1 MAFEYAIV
9 HLKYTIPQAVLLT
22 FISRPLLTK
31 LDLYKIYT
39 LILVAFFA
47 TLPWDSYLVRHGIW
61 TYPPTAIAGP
71 RLFSV
76 PVEELFF
83 FVIQTY
89 ITSIFY
95 TLLNKPILHSKY
107 LTNKNDSPPESRWV
121 KILGQALLIEC
132 IAAGAFLVR
141 RGEEGTYLGL
151 ILIWA
156 CPFAL
161 LTWSLSGYF
170 LLKLPL
176 VNVATPIII
185 PTVYLWIVDEMAL
198 GRGTWAIESGT
209 KLGWRLWGS
218 LELEEAIF
226 FLATNALI
234 VFGMVAM
241 DRGLAVLYTF
251 STLFPHVPDTPP
263 LSLLAKAALL
273 DPAKYDMERVKG
285 IREAVETLRRK
296 SRSFYLAS
304 STFPGRLRIDLVL
317 LYSFCRVAD
326 DLIDESNT
334 VGQAFTW
341 ISRFSEYLDLVYGS
355 DAKSPSTH
363 NASAYVAKN
372 FPEAARSALEFLPVK
387 RLPRSPFNE
396 LLEGFKMD
404 LAFSRIDPTKRDAR
418 FPIKNEEDL
427 ELYAHRVAS
436 TVGEL
441 CVWLVFHHGETKL
454 SSDKQS
460 TLVNAARTMGHALQ
474 YVNIARD
481 ISVDAAIGR
490 VYLPSSW
497 LKEESMT
504 PEDVLKDP
512 DQPKV
517 QRLRQRLL
525 DTAFKEYGRSRE
537 VMNMLPYEVRAPMVI
552 AVESYMEIGRV
563 LRERKGTTVPTKRGR
578 ATVPLWRRLWV
589 AWKTLS
595 AER

>member
-1 MAFEYAIV
+1 M
-9 HLKYTIPQAVLLT
+9 
-22 FISRPLLTK
+22 
-31 LDLYKIYT
+31 
-39 LILVAFFA
+39 
-47 TLPWDSYLVRHGIW
+47 
-61 TYPPTAIAGP
+61 
-71 RLFSV
+71 
-76 PVEELFF
+76 
-83 FVIQTY
+83 
-89 ITSIFY
+89 
-95 TLLNKPILHSKY
+95 
-107 LTNKNDSPPESRWV
+107 
-121 KILGQALLIEC
+121 
-132 IAAGAFLVR
+132 
-141 RGEEGTYLGL
+141 
-151 ILIWA
+151 
-156 CPFAL
+156 
-161 LTWSLSGYF
+161 
-170 LLKLPL
+170 
-176 VNVATPIII
+176 
-185 PTVYLWIVDEMAL
+185 
-198 GRGTWAIESGT
+198 
-209 KLGWRLWGS
+209 
-218 LELEEAIF
+218 
-226 FLATNALI
+226 
-234 VFGMVAM
+234 
-241 DRGLAVLYTF
+241 
-251 STLFPHVPDTPP
+251 
-263 LSLLAKAALL
+263 
-273 DPAKYDMERVKG
+273 
-285 IREAVETLRRK
+285 
-296 SRSFYLAS
+296 
-304 STFPGRLRIDLVL
+304 
-317 LYSFCRVAD
+317 AD